1 MRVVV
6 LSESYERGGLSEH
19 VRAVSLS
26 MLDLGHDVSVLVNVD
41 KSAWKIIEND
51 SVLSSRVHLY
61 SAVYTPG
68 AAGSKIFQALI
79 SVAVILLEFP
89 LLQRF
94 RRRQLARALEAL
106 ECEHLVVSNGG
117 FPGGLYCLA
126 AVDLMRRKGFRPV
139 LFVNSL
145 YSPRA
150 FRFAPWVG
158 RSLRRVL
165 KRSTIAVPSAAVAHS
180 LEKVSPQTQ
189 VNVVPNYVELVPG
202 EKRPLA
208 SYPETFTVVCP
219 AGFFRYKGH
228 PDLID
233 AANLLSNLGLPIFVK
248 FYGTGDSKYLSQLRA
263 NVSSKGLGNRV
274 TFHDFEDDKAELYKS
289 ADLVV
294 LPSRSAEAFG
304 LVLVEAMSLG
314 IPVVGSRTGGIPDVI
329 GSEADELVYD
339 SGNFDQMSQIILK
352 LMTDRSYYTFWS
364 KHFLQRFHQT
374 FSKEKW
380 TEGLSA
386 LSKI

>member
-1 MRVVV
+1 LRVVV

-26 MLDLGHDVSVLVNVD
+26 MLDLGHDVFVLVNVD
-41 KSAWKIIEND
+41 KSAWKIVEND
-51 SVLSSRVHLY
+51 AVLHSRVHLY
-61 SAVYTPG
+61 PAVFTPG
-68 AAGSKIFQALI
+68 AAGSRIFRTLI
-79 SVAVILLEFP
+79 SVAVNLFEFP
-89 LLQRF
+89 FLQKF
-94 RRRQLARALEAL
+94 RRRQLARVLKTL
-106 ECEHLVVSNGG
+106 QCEHLVVSNGG

-126 AVDLMRRKGFRPV
+126 AADLMRQKGFRPV

-158 RSLRRVL
+158 KSLERVL
-165 KRSTIAVPSAAVAHS
+165 KGCTVAAPSVAVAHS
-180 LEKVSPQTQ
+180 LAKLSPQAQIT
-189 VNVVPNYVELVPG
+189 VLPNHVDLVPG

-208 SYPETFTVVCP
+208 SYSEKFTIVCP
-219 AGFFRYKGH
+219 AAFFRYKGH

-233 AANLLSNLGLPIFVK
+233 AASLLSDLGLRIFVK
-248 FYGTGDSKYLSQLRA
+248 FYGSGDSKYLSQLRA
-263 NVSSKGLGNRV
+263 NVSSKGLGDSV
-274 TFHDFEDDKAELYKS
+274 SFHDFEDDKAELYKS

-314 IPVVGSRTGGIPDVI
+314 IPVVGSRTGGIPEVI

-339 SGNFDQMSQIILK
+339 SGNFVQMSQIIFK

-364 KHFLQRFHQT
+364 MHFLQRFHQT

-380 TEGLSA
+380 SERLSA
-386 LSKI
+386 ISRT

>member
-1 MRVVV
+1 M
-6 LSESYERGGLSEH
+6 SEAYERGGLSEH

-26 MLDLGHDVSVLVNVD
+26 MLDLGHDVSVLLNVD
-41 KSAWKIIEND
+41 KSAWKVIESD
-51 SVLSSRVHLY
+51 AALAPRVYLY
-61 SAVYTPG
+61 SAVGTPG
-68 AAGSKIFQALI
+68 AAESTIFRAFI
-79 SVAVILLEFP
+79 SVAVNLLEFP
-89 LLQRF
+89 FLQKF

-150 FRFAPWVG
+150 FRFAPWVV

-165 KRSTIAVPSAAVAHS
+165 NGSTIAVPSAAVAHS
-180 LEKVSPQTQ
+180 LGKISFQSQ
-189 VNVVPNYVELVPG
+189 VTVLPNHVELVAG

-219 AGFFRYKGH
+219 AAFFPYKGH
-228 PDLID
+228 ADVID
-233 AANLLSNLGLPIFVK
+233 AANLLSNLGLQIFVK
-248 FYGTGDSKYLSQLRA
+248 FYGSGDPKYLSQLKA
-263 NVSSKGLGNRV
+263 NVSFKGLGNRV
-274 TFHDFEDDKAELYKS
+274 SFHDFEDDKAELYKS

-314 IPVVGSRTGGIPDVI
+314 IPVVGSRTGGIPEVI

-339 SGNFDQMSQIILK
+339 SGNFAQMSQIILK
-352 LMTDRSYYTFWS
+352 LMTDKSYYTFWS

-380 TEGLSA
+380 SEGLSA
-386 LSKI
+386 LSRI